1 MAVPGHLEQVF
12 GHAMAALQQGAL
24 DVAERQFKSLLAA
37 QPNHLG
43 ALNLLGV
50 VQLRLGKAEDAE
62 RVLRKA
68 LRSGSDP
75 ATLCNY
81 AMALRQL
88 GRGADALARLDQALV
103 LQPDS
108 FDAWNSRGLVL
119 NDLGCYA
126 DAVAGFEKAVAIRP
140 DVASAHYNLGNSL
153 ALLKRYDSALAAC
166 ERALALSA
174 GFALAQYGRSQM
186 LKARRPPPRR

>member
-1 MAVPGHLEQVF
+1 MPAPAQLEQIF
-12 GHAMAALQQGAL
+12 GHAMSALQQGAL

-62 RVLRKA
+62 RSLRKA
-68 LRSGSDP
+68 IRSGSNSDP

-88 GRGADALARLDQALV
+88 GRSSDALVRLDQALAI
-103 LQPDS
+103 QPDN
-108 FDAWNSRGLVL
+108 FENLNSRGMVL
-119 NDLGCYA
+119 NDLGRYA
-126 DAVAGFEKAVAIRP
+126 EAVGSFEKAVAVRP
-140 DVASAHYNLGNSL
+140 DAVSVHS
-153 ALLKRYDSALAAC
+153 
-166 ERALALSA
+166 
-174 GFALAQYGRSQM
+174 
-186 LKARRPPPRR
+186 